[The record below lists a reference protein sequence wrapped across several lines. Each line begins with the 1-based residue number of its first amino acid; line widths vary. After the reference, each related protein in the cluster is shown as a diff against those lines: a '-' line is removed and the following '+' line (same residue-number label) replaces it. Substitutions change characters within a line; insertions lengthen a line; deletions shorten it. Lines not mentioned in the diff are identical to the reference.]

1 MSKSDAIIM
10 NMVSFGLISLIGLF
24 VDVQLFILL
33 LRVEVSPFISSIISS
48 TIAITIVF
56 VLTTVFIKKKN
67 VEKVYDKYLY
77 WVFYQVLSILFF
89 SKLVSLLMVFGYE
102 AITSKLI
109 VVPLSFISNY
119 IVIEMILKKKS

>member
-10 NMVSFGLISLIGLF
+10 NMVGFGLISLIGFF

-67 VEKVYDKYLY
+67 VQKVYDKYLY
-77 WVFYQVLSILFF
+77 WVLYQVLSILFF

-102 AITSKLI
+102 AITSKLS

>member
-10 NMVSFGLISLIGLF
+10 NMVGFGFISLIGLF
-24 VDVQLFILL
+24 VDVQVFILL
-33 LRVEVSPFISSIISS
+33 LRVEVSPFTSSIISS

-67 VEKVYDKYLY
+67 VQKVYDKYLY
-77 WVFYQVLSILFF
+77 WVLYQVLSILFF

>member
-1 MSKSDAIIM
+1 MSKSDTIIM
-10 NMVSFGLISLIGLF
+10 NMVGFGFISLIGLF
-24 VDVQLFILL
+24 VDVQVFILL

>member
-1 MSKSDAIIM
+1 MSKSDAIIV
-10 NMVSFGLISLIGLF
+10 NMVGFGFISLIGLF

>member
-10 NMVSFGLISLIGLF
+10 NMVGFGFISLIGLF
-24 VDVQLFILL
+24 VDVQVFILL

>member
-1 MSKSDAIIM
+1 MSKSDAIIV
-10 NMVSFGLISLIGLF
+10 NMVGFGFISLIGLF

-109 VVPLSFISNY
+109 VVPLSFISKY